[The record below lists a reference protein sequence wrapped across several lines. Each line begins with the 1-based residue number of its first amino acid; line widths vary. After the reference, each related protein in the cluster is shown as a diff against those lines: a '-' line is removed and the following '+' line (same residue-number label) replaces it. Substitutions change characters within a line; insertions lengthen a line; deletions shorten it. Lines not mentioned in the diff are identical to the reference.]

1 MVSVIEQAFT
11 TALSLKAI
19 ITVPDGFDPQKEK
32 LPLIVF
38 LHGVGERGD
47 DPEVLK
53 KYGIAKCFTRD
64 PQYHG
69 VRAITLSPQCPMGN
83 VWNHFVRELYEL
95 ICRVAKEY
103 NADPERI
110 SITGMSMGGCGTWD
124 MLCTYPEFF
133 SAAAPVCGAGFIF
146 RAPYRSSLVI
156 RAYHGDRDDIVP
168 YHCSVEMVEAVK
180 ARGGEA
186 TLITCEGWGHNSWDY
201 AYEMSDLV
209 EWLVAQKRK

>member
-1 MVSVIEQAFT
+1 MISLLSEQFVT
-11 TALSLKAI
+11 KVGLNAI
-19 ITVPDGFDPQKEK
+19 VTVPDDHNKETER
-32 LPLIVF
+32 LPMIVF

-53 KYGIAKCFTRD
+53 KHGITKCFTRD
-64 PQYHG
+64 PLYHG
-69 VRAITLSPQCPMGN
+69 VRAITLSPQCPAGL
-83 VWNHFVRELYEL
+83 VWNHLVRELFEL
-95 ICRVAKEY
+95 IQRAAKEY

-146 RAPYRSSLVI
+146 RAPYRSSLAI

-168 YHCSVEMVEAVK
+168 YHCSVEMVETVK

-209 EWLVAQKRK
+209 EWLVSRKRK